1 MRVTRAVDVR
11 RGESKEHHLW
21 LLTLTH
27 SPAYNRYIIEH
38 VLLS

>member
-1 MRVTRAVDVR
+1 MSLTSGKERS
-11 RGESKEHHLW
+11 EEHHLW

-27 SPAYNRYIIEH
+27 SPACNKHIIEH

>member
-1 MRVTRAVDVR
+1 MRLTHVVDVR
-11 RGESKEHHLW
+11 RGESKERHLW

-27 SPAYNRYIIEH
+27 SPAYNKHIIEH